1 MAAAKTDHALERL
14 VFFSDAVFA
23 IAITLLVIE
32 LHPPH
37 LARGIGDLVHVQALA
52 DLIPNFVGFLISF
65 TVIGLFWMGHHRAFS
80 LAAHYSPRIL
90 GWNMALLGMIAFM
103 PFATAYLSS
112 NFLQRVP
119 TLFYCAVMLLAAL
132 FNLKVNR
139 TATSPPMV
147 DEAASAEDIAYV
159 RIRGLSVALGS
170 ATAILLSAIVPA
182 YGQMGLISIPLW
194 RVPLKAVARRRKA
207 KASAPAEPA

>member
-1 MAAAKTDHALERL
+1 MAARTTDHALERL

-52 DLIPNFVGFLISF
+52 DLVPNFIGFLISF
-65 TVIGLFWMGHHRAFS
+65 TVIGFFWMGHHRAFS

-90 GWNMALLGMIAFM
+90 GWNMALLGAIAFM

-119 TLFYCAVMLLAAL
+119 TIFYCAVMLLAAL

-147 DEAASAEDIAYV
+147 DEKTSAEDITYV

-170 ATAILLSAIVPA
+170 ATALLLSAILPA

-194 RVPLKAVARRRKA
+194 RLPLRALAKRRAAKGAVGI
-207 KASAPAEPA
+207 

>member
-147 DEAASAEDIAYV
+147 DEAASAEDIFYV

-170 ATAILLSAIVPA
+170 ATAILLSAILPA

-194 RVPLKAVARRRKA
+194 RLPLKALARRRKA
-207 KASAPAEPA
+207 KASAPAKAA

>member
-1 MAAAKTDHALERL
+1 MAPGKTDHALERL
-14 VFFSDAVFA
+14 IFFSDAVFA

-37 LARGIGDLVHVQALA
+37 LARGIRDLAHVQALA
-52 DLIPNFVGFLISF
+52 DLIPNFIGFLISF
-65 TVIGLFWMGHHRAFS
+65 MVIGFFWMGHHRAFA

-90 GWNMALLGMIAFM
+90 GWNMALLGAIAFM

-119 TLFYCAVMLLAAL
+119 TIFYCAVMLLAAL

-147 DEAASAEDIAYV
+147 DENASAQDISYV
-159 RIRGLSVALGS
+159 RIRGLSVALGA
-170 ATAILLSAIVPA
+170 ATALVLSAILPTF
-182 YGQMGLISIPLW
+182 GQLGLISIPLW
-194 RVPLKAVARRRKA
+194 RLPLKALANRRRA
-207 KASAPAEPA
+207 KDGVAGG